1 MKEILTINMDAT
13 GRQNVLGNTLGSLG
27 NANIRWQH
35 IKYFEEKILSENEET
50 CDVVKAP
57 NYYAWLC
64 LITEYIF
71 GLMRHFCFLHDDLK
85 SNNLNFKYSEISTA
99 FYDKCAKLNL
109 YAEIELEELHT
120 LIIKILYLRHA
131 LIHNGFP
138 NLLPAAHESFQKK
151 RNKRSPSKKQK
162 HFTNFEENKAREIIS
177 WYSNPG
183 NFKLA
188 KEEFMKIIVAS
199 CKVQEVSVGL

>member
-13 GRQNVLGNTLGSLG
+13 ERQNVLGNTLGSLG

-35 IKYFEEKILSENEET
+35 IKYFEEKILSENEER

-85 SNNLNFKYSEISTA
+85 SNNLNFKYSEITTA
-99 FYDKCAKLNL
+99 FYDKCTKLNL
-109 YAEIELEELHT
+109 YTKIELVELHN
-120 LIIKILYLRHA
+120 LIVKTLYLRHA

-138 NLLPAAHESFQKK
+138 NLLPAAHEIFQKK
-151 RNKRSPSKKQK
+151 RNKRSPLNTQK
-162 HFTNFEENKAREIIS
+162 LFINFEENKAREIIS
-177 WYSNPG
+177 WYSNPM
-183 NFKLA
+183 NFKPA

-199 CKVQEVSVGL
+199 CKVQGISVGL